1 MESGQ
6 ARAPRFWRRL
16 FLGCAGIALG
26 GLFLFLAARSVS
38 MTDLQAALRRM
49 DANWLGVGV
58 AVYLGS
64 ISLRCLRWGILLR
77 ATGSVKWRHA
87 AEALIFGYTA
97 NYVLPGRLGEFFR
110 ADYAHRIFHLSR
122 FTALGTIVVER
133 VCDGVVLV
141 VALWASI
148 AAILLSTDLPSTDAS
163 WVLAVGVASA
173 VLFGA
178 ATIFVLLSQRI
189 ELRRFN
195 IMEAIA
201 ARWDRLVVGISSAS
215 RGRMWTIILYSVGI
229 WSLEVLTV
237 ESIVRSFGVDL
248 SGAQAVMLL
257 GLASLSTLVP
267 TAPGYIGTY
276 QLVFGHVFRIFGYP
290 DTVAF
295 LAASAI
301 QILCFGT
308 VTVLGGLVL
317 LSRSGLTMWRAH
329 RWADPIKS

>member
-1 MESGQ
+1 
-6 ARAPRFWRRL
+6 
-16 FLGCAGIALG
+16 
-26 GLFLFLAARSVS
+26 
-38 MTDLQAALRRM
+38 
-49 DANWLGVGV
+49 
-58 AVYLGS
+58 
-64 ISLRCLRWGILLR
+64 
-77 ATGSVKWRHA
+77 
-87 AEALIFGYTA
+87 
-97 NYVLPGRLGEFFR
+97 
-110 ADYAHRIFHLSR
+110 
-122 FTALGTIVVER
+122 
-133 VCDGVVLV
+133 
-141 VALWASI
+141 
-148 AAILLSTDLPSTDAS
+148 
-163 WVLAVGVASA
+163 
-173 VLFGA
+173 
-178 ATIFVLLSQRI
+178 
-189 ELRRFN
+189 
-195 IMEAIA
+195 MEAIA
-201 ARWDRLVVGISSAS
+201 ARWDRLAVGISSAS
-215 RGRMWTIILYSVGI
+215 RGRVWTIILYSVGI

-290 DTVAF
+290 DTVGF